1 MVESRE
7 EKEALW
13 RTMTVSKIVRINGA
27 GTQNLFPDIGYLACG
42 GTLLVLGMLLKLE
55 RRYLGK
61 GWVLL
66 LGRGGMSVFALM
78 IRLGWVIYVV
88 FFLRVYGGVK

>member
-1 MVESRE
+1 MVEARE

-13 RTMTVSKIVRINGA
+13 RTMTVSKYSEDKWGWDPKFV
-27 GTQNLFPDIGYLACG
+27 PDIGYLACG